1 MVCVDFHVGDTM
13 NQPNNPNRPS
23 RRPVQQHRT
32 AARAEVP
39 SARDELERERELY
52 SKHDPS
58 TSLLPEREA
67 ARRQAQQGQ
76 GGNAAGSMPAGR
88 QSNPI
93 SGRSRQ
99 GAQAGQASTGNAA
112 APRNGQASRPRT
124 ARPANAQRSGQMPQA
139 GASAQSRRNSAGQQQ
154 RPSMRNGQQA
164 ATAGQRRSAR
174 AGQQMPAQRQEA
186 SQRPNSASGQQRPS
200 AQRRG
205 AARVGTPAPGANG
218 NQQMPA
224 VQNIQKDASAYS
236 RANYHHS
243 SAGNGNRGGADAS
256 SYSAARY
263 VGANRPQKQKA
274 NFFTRKSLIALAV
287 VAVVAVGGVFG
298 FTNWMNTKAVQVTL
312 NGDQVTISGDQR
324 SLSGILDSNLVS
336 VTPGNYVAVDGSV
349 MRQGEGTRCT
359 AKVNGDETDN
369 LGTHLNGGDKIEIS
383 NGTDISED
391 YTDSDPQV
399 LPHKTEIKGT
409 GAIHLYNEDAT
420 DGEQVTRTGKESG
433 ITTQVTTKEPVDNIV
448 QYYNIDAGNDKVI
461 ALTFDDGPWDKQTD
475 EILDIL
481 EENGAKATFFTVGQ
495 CISGHESQVKR
506 AASMGCEIG
515 THTWDH
521 AEGSG
526 QGVSLIKMSSQER
539 KDEVTKGLQAIENA
553 TGEKAST
560 IFRCPGGNFDSS
572 VASDL
577 DGIVTA
583 EIGWNIDTTDWKK
596 PGADVIA
603 QRIQSA
609 KPGYVI
615 LMHDG
620 GGDRSQTIE
629 GLRKALPQLKAE
641 GYSFITVQEL
651 IEKYPYKAS

>member
-1 MVCVDFHVGDTM
+1 M
-13 NQPNNPNRPS
+13 NQPNDPNRAS
-23 RRPVQQHRT
+23 RRPAPQRRS

-39 SARDELERERELY
+39 SARSELERERELY

-67 ARRQAQQGQ
+67 ARRQAEQGAARNA
-76 GGNAAGSMPAGR
+76 GGHMPAGR

-93 SGRSRQ
+93 SGRGGQ
-99 GAQAGQASTGNAA
+99 NAQAGRTPMGNGAGA
-112 APRNGQASRPRT
+112 RRNGQAPS
-124 ARPANAQRSGQMPQA
+124 AREAQRSGRIPQSAEA
-139 GASAQSRRNSAGQQQ
+139 GQ
-154 RPSMRNGQQA
+154 RPSARANRQAAGQRTSARNGQQM
-164 ATAGQRRSAR
+164 GS
-174 AGQQMPAQRQEA
+174 
-186 SQRPNSASGQQRPS
+186 QRPS
-200 AQRRG
+200 AQARPSAQRQG
-205 AARVGTPAPGANG
+205 AARVGTQVPQA

-236 RANYHHS
+236 RANYHR
-243 SAGNGNRGGADAS
+243 SATGSNNRNGMPDAS
-256 SYSAARY
+256 AYSAARY
-263 VGANRPQKQKA
+263 VGSNRAQKQKA
-274 NFFTRKSLIALAV
+274 NFFTRKSLVALAI

-324 SLSGILDSNLVS
+324 SLNGILDSNLVS

-349 MRQGEGTRCT
+349 MRKGEGTRCT
-359 AKVNGDETDN
+359 AKVNGNDTDN
-369 LGTHLNGGDKIEIS
+369 LNTHLNGGDKIEIS
-383 NGTDISED
+383 NGVDISED
-391 YTDSDPQV
+391 YTDSNPQV

-433 ITTQVTTKEPVDNIV
+433 ISTQVTTKEPVDNIV
-448 QYYNIDAGNDKVI
+448 QYYNIDAGSDKVI
-461 ALTFDDGPWDKQTD
+461 ALTFDDGPWDSQTD
-475 EILDIL
+475 QILDIL
-481 EENGAKATFFTVGQ
+481 EQNGAKATFFTVGQ
-495 CISGHESQVKR
+495 CISGHESQVQR
-506 AASMGCEIG
+506 AANMGCEIG

-539 KDEVTKGLQAIENA
+539 KDEVTKGLDAIEKA
-553 TGEKAST
+553 TGQKAST

-577 DGIVTA
+577 DGLVTA

-596 PGADVIA
+596 PGASVIA
-603 QRIQSA
+603 QRIESA
-609 KPGYVI
+609 KPGNVI

-629 GLRKALPQLKAE
+629 GLREALPKLKAE
-641 GYSFITVQEL
+641 GYSFVTVQEL

>member
-1 MVCVDFHVGDTM
+1 MVCVDFHVGDNM
-13 NQPNNPNRPS
+13 NQPNDPNRTS
-23 RRPVQQHRT
+23 RRPAPQRRN

-52 SKHDPS
+52 SKHDPN

-67 ARRQAQQGQ
+67 ARRQQGS
-76 GGNAAGSMPAGR
+76 GSAAGQAPAGR

-99 GAQAGQASTGNAA
+99 GAQTGRPSRSNAD
-112 APRNGQASRPRT
+112 APSRNSQASRPRAT
-124 ARPANAQRSGQMPQA
+124 RNGNAQRSGQMPQA
-139 GASAQSRRNSAGQQQ
+139 MDANVQPRRS
-154 RPSMRNGQQA
+154 
-164 ATAGQRRSAR
+164 TTGQRRSSR
-174 AGQQMPAQRQEA
+174 ASQQMPAQRPSA
-186 SQRPNSASGQQRPS
+186 TQRAGSAAGQQRPS
-200 AQRRG
+200 AQRQG
-205 AARVGTPAPGANG
+205 AARVGTQVP
-218 NQQMPA
+218 QQMPT
-224 VQNIQKDASAYS
+224 VENIQKDASAYS
-236 RANYHHS
+236 RANYHRS
-243 SAGNGNRGGADAS
+243 AAGNGNRNGAPDAS
-256 SYSAARY
+256 AYSAARY
-263 VGANRPQKQKA
+263 VGASRSKKQKA
-274 NFFTRKSLIALAV
+274 NFFTRKSLIALGI
-287 VAVVAVGGVFG
+287 VAVVAVGGIFG

-312 NGDQVTISGDQR
+312 NGDQVTISGNQR

-359 AKVNGDETDN
+359 AKVNGNETDN
-369 LGTHLNGGDKIEIS
+369 MGTHLNGGDKIEIS
-383 NGTDISED
+383 NGTDITEG
-391 YTDSDPQV
+391 YTDSDPQT

-409 GAIHLYNEDAT
+409 GAIHLYNEDAA

-481 EENGAKATFFTVGQ
+481 EQNGAKATFFTVGQ

-596 PGADVIA
+596 PGASVIA
-603 QRIQSA
+603 QRIESA
-609 KPGYVI
+609 KPGNVI

-629 GLRKALPQLKAE
+629 GLREALPKLKAE

-651 IEKYPYKAS
+651 IEKYPYKGN

>member
-1 MVCVDFHVGDTM
+1 MVCVDFQIGDHM
-13 NQPNNPNRPS
+13 NQPYDPNRPS
-23 RRPVQQHRT
+23 RRPAPQSRSTQ
-32 AARAEVP
+32 RAEVP
-39 SARDELERERELY
+39 SARSELERERQLY
-52 SKHDPS
+52 SQHDPN

-67 ARRQAQQGQ
+67 ARNQAEQGAMH
-76 GGNAAGSMPAGR
+76 NPAGQMPAGR

-93 SGRSRQ
+93 SARNRQ
-99 GAQAGQASTGNAA
+99 GAQAGQAPMGNTAGA
-112 APRNGQASRPRT
+112 RRANQAPNPRDMRNADV
-124 ARPANAQRSGQMPQA
+124 QRSGQIPGPAQSGA
-139 GASAQSRRNSAGQQQ
+139 QPSRNASAAGQ
-154 RPSMRNGQQA
+154 RPSARANQQA
-164 ATAGQRRSAR
+164 AGQRPSAR
-174 AGQQMPAQRQEA
+174 NSQQMPAQR
-186 SQRPNSASGQQRPS
+186 PS
-200 AQRRG
+200 AQARPAAQRQG
-205 AARVGTPAPGANG
+205 AARVGTQVPQNSS
-218 NQQMPA
+218 QQMPA

-236 RANYHHS
+236 RANYHR
-243 SAGNGNRGGADAS
+243 SASGNGSGMPDAS
-256 SYSAARY
+256 AYSAARY
-263 VGANRPQKQKA
+263 VGNHRAQKQKA

-287 VAVVAVGGVFG
+287 VAVIAVGGVFG

-312 NGDQVTISGDQR
+312 NGDQVTISGNQR
-324 SLSGILDSNLVS
+324 SISGILDSNLVS
-336 VTPGNYVAVDGSV
+336 VTAGNYIAVDGSV

-359 AKVNGDETDN
+359 AKVNGNETDN
-369 LGTHLNGGDKIEIS
+369 LSTHLNGGDKIEIS
-383 NGTDISED
+383 NGTDISEA

-433 ITTQVTTKEPVDNIV
+433 ISTQVTTKEPVDNVV

-461 ALTFDDGPWDKQTD
+461 ALTFDDGPWDSQTD
-475 EILDIL
+475 QILDIL

-526 QGVSLIKMSSQER
+526 QGVSLIKMSTQER
-539 KDEVTKGLQAIENA
+539 KDEVTKGLDAIEKV

-603 QRIQSA
+603 QRIESA
-609 KPGYVI
+609 KPGNVI

-629 GLRKALPQLKAE
+629 GLRKALPQLKAQ

-651 IEKYPYKAS
+651 IEKYPYKGN

>member
-1 MVCVDFHVGDTM
+1 MVCVDFYVRDHM
-13 NQPNNPNRPS
+13 NQSNEPNRPS
-23 RRPVQQHRT
+23 RRPAPQRRN

-39 SARDELERERELY
+39 SARSELERERELY

-67 ARRQAQQGQ
+67 ARSQGRQGPANSSAGQ
-76 GGNAAGSMPAGR
+76 MPAGR

-93 SGRSRQ
+93 SARNRQSAQPSPNGTAATRRS
-99 GAQAGQASTGNAA
+99 S
-112 APRNGQASRPRT
+112 QASRPRA
-124 ARPANAQRSGQMPQA
+124 ARRADAQRSGQMPQA
-139 GASAQSRRNSAGQQQ
+139 ADANVQPRRSAAAQQQ
-154 RPSMRNGQQA
+154 RPSTRNRQQA
-164 ATAGQRRSAR
+164 TPQRASAQ
-174 AGQQMPAQRQEA
+174 G
-186 SQRPNSASGQQRPS
+186 RPS
-200 AQRRG
+200 AQRLG
-205 AARVGTPAPGANG
+205 AARVGTQVS
-218 NQQMPA
+218 QQMPA
-224 VQNIQKDASAYS
+224 VENIQKDASAYS
-236 RANYHHS
+236 RANYHRS
-243 SAGNGNRGGADAS
+243 TAGNGNRSGAPDAS
-256 SYSAARY
+256 AYSAARY
-263 VGANRPQKQKA
+263 VGSSRAKKQKA
-274 NFFTRKSLIALAV
+274 NFFTRKSLVALGI

-312 NGDQVTISGDQR
+312 NGDQVTISGNQR

-336 VTPGNYVAVDGSV
+336 VTPGNYVAVDGTV

-359 AKVNGDETDN
+359 AKVNGNETDN
-369 LGTHLNGGDKIEIS
+369 LSTHLNGGDKIEIS
-383 NGTDISED
+383 NGTDISEG
-391 YTDSDPQV
+391 YTDSDPQT

-433 ITTQVTTKEPVDNIV
+433 ITTQVTTKEPVDNVV

-461 ALTFDDGPWDKQTD
+461 ALTFDDGPWDSQTD
-475 EILDIL
+475 QILDIL
-481 EENGAKATFFTVGQ
+481 EQNGAKATFFTVGQ
-495 CISGHESQVKR
+495 CISGHESQLKR

-539 KDEVTKGLQAIENA
+539 KDEVTKGLDAIEKA

-596 PGADVIA
+596 PGASVIA
-603 QRIQSA
+603 QRIESA
-609 KPGYVI
+609 KPGNII

-629 GLRKALPQLKAE
+629 GLREALPKLKAE

-651 IEKYPYKAS
+651 IEKYPYKGN